1 VFLRV
6 LEFYSGV
13 LFLTT
18 NRVGVLDDAV
28 KSRITWIVYYPPLDL
43 NQTMKI
49 WEVNLRLL
57 KERNK
62 HLKIERKAIMRFVE
76 GQYKYSLENR
86 TAWNGRQILNAIK
99 VAASLSEWES
109 YSDNAQQSMD
119 TRVSQGETVRERPK
133 LLARHFQS
141 IAMGTHAFD
150 RYLQET
156 RGMDEAGRA
165 FDALERAD
173 SFASDD
179 NIPNFTISSDHETTL
194 LSSPTF
200 QPIAGRPR
208 KHSATSATTAQPWGR
223 ETSPRPPPSPSGRRQ
238 SSQWQSQYSLP
249 STSRQNL
256 FSDQSQ
262 PHLQR
267 PRSSSQ
273 LNSRPTDLAQ
283 PPLRSSR
290 SHSSVSGSRGT
301 VIHQHHRQ
309 DSYHGDDDHDDED
322 EDSDWSEPSDPMD
335 HVEDP
340 DSGSSSS
347 KSRESNKGSKE
358 RLPQ

>member
-1 VFLRV
+1 
-6 LEFYSGV
+6 
-13 LFLTT
+13 
-18 NRVGVLDDAV
+18 
-28 KSRITWIVYYPPLDL
+28 
-43 NQTMKI
+43 MKI

-76 GQYKYSLENR
+76 GHYKHSLENR

-99 VAASLSEWES
+99 VAAALSEWDS
-109 YSDNAQQSMD
+109 YTENAQQSMD
-119 TRVSQGETVRERPK
+119 TKVSQTETVRERPK
-133 LLARHFQS
+133 LLAKHFQS
-141 IAMGTHAFD
+141 IATGTHAFD

-165 FDALERAD
+165 YDALERAD

-200 QPIAGRPR
+200 QPTPRRQR
-208 KHSATSATTAQPWGR
+208 KHSAASATTAQPWGR
-223 ETSPRPPPSPSGRRQ
+223 EASPRPPPSPTGRGQ
-238 SSQWQSQYSLP
+238 SSQRQSQYSSP

-256 FSDQSQ
+256 FSDQNQ

-273 LNSRPTDLAQ
+273 LKSRPADLTQ
-283 PPLRSSR
+283 LPLRSSR
-290 SHSSVSGSRGT
+290 SHSNVNGSHSPI
-301 VIHQHHRQ
+301 IHQRQ
-309 DSYHGDDDHDDED
+309 DSYHGDIDHDDDDD
-322 EDSDWSEPSDPMD
+322 ESSWSEPSDPMD
-335 HVEDP
+335 HDEAP
-340 DSGSSSS
+340 DSGSSSP
-347 KSRESNKGSKE
+347 KSREGKKGSKE
-358 RLPQ
+358 RQPN